1 VFFDGWAAVLSEGID
16 SDIIECIRHNTN
28 TGWPTGSEEFVR
40 GLEKQLGRRLVRQ
53 KPGRRSRNDKEKRN
67 T

>member
-1 VFFDGWAAVLSEGID
+1 VLSKATD
-16 SDIIECIRHNTN
+16 RDIIECIRHNTN

-40 GLEKQLGRRLVRQ
+40 RLEKRLGRRLTRQ
-53 KPGRRSRNDKEKRN
+53 KPGRRGRNDEEKRN